1 MVSRRLSEFEA
12 GFHHLQTFFNHCF
25 CSLPG
30 PEALL
35 SNGTRDGQ
43 TKMVRHADGSVKCYS
58 WELGKWNLVGDVTGA
73 TGGTQAT
80 SGKKM
85 HEGKEYDYV
94 FNVDISDTEP
104 PIKLPYN
111 RGEDPWQAAQTFIH
125 RNNLPQAYLD
135 QVANFIVK
143 NSEGATPVVTQT
155 TT

>member
-1 MVSRRLSEFEA
+1 MSLNQDSRVCRLS
-12 GFHHLQTFFNHCF
+12 FNHSF

-43 TKMVRHADGSVKCYS
+43 TKMVRHGDGSVKCYS